1 MSGCKAL
8 TINLQIRYLQ
18 LLNFYRKWRFPD
30 VAQTQWR
37 GVVTCNVIS
46 KKATVFIS
54 FQISLRP
61 LRVYTY
67 FNCVGVGVLFKYW
80 YSCFR
85 HRGSFGIFSVNF
97 NSFVKELILW
107 INKTRNYVDIVGRNS
122 VFLTHGSEGTVM
134 SKESRLKV
142 YDCGA
147 WFLRIVMSS

>member
-1 MSGCKAL
+1 MIVKQILLVSTKGNVQRKVCRRRILMSGCKAL

-37 GVVTCNVIS
+37 GVVTCDVIS

-107 INKTRNYVDIVGRNS
+107 INKTPNYWQ
-122 VFLTHGSEGTVM
+122 LHE
-134 SKESRLKV
+134 
-142 YDCGA
+142 
-147 WFLRIVMSS
+147 